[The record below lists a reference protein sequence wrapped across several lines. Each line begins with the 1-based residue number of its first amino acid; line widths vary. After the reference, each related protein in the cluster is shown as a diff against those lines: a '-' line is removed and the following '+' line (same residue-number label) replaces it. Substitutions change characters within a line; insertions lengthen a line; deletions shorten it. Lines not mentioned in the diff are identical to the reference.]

1 MKILYVVHQ
10 FYPEHRSGTE
20 RFLLHLANAVQRCGH
35 RVEVVTYS
43 FAEKTEFQ
51 KRGEL
56 LVRKYLYNRLP
67 VTAVRHDRV
76 PIDINSSLCDVA
88 GLEFAIEFLRAGSY
102 DLVHI
107 VHPMRLGPFATA
119 AAQIALPYVITLTD
133 FWMICPKINLLTSF
147 GTICTGPQSGNLCL
161 QFCPELS
168 KESVV
173 MRLKAAHNIL
183 QGAKAVV
190 CPSRLVSAL
199 VKQEFLEL
207 EITVVPHGL
216 RLEDLSGSERTYKED
231 SPLVFGYC
239 GGLSPHKGVHVLVNA
254 FRAVSYAAA
263 ELRIYGAASAY
274 EKEYE
279 RTLQQLA
286 ADDERIRF
294 CGTYGEHETGKI
306 FKALDVLIIPSL
318 CYETYSF
325 VLREAL
331 ASNVPVIASA
341 ISSLDEEIQDSV
353 TGFLFP
359 IGDEAALSLKMNQ
372 IMANPSILTPI
383 KSALRSFVCP
393 LEEEEAYAY
402 ERIYR
407 GITRPAVERR

>member
-1 MKILYVVHQ
+1 
-10 FYPEHRSGTE
+10 
-20 RFLLHLANAVQRCGH
+20 
-35 RVEVVTYS
+35 
-43 FAEKTEFQ
+43 
-51 KRGEL
+51 
-56 LVRKYLYNRLP
+56 
-67 VTAVRHDRV
+67 
-76 PIDINSSLCDVA
+76 
-88 GLEFAIEFLRAGSY
+88 
-102 DLVHI
+102 
-107 VHPMRLGPFATA
+107 MRLGPFATA

-383 KSALRSFVCP
+383 KSALKSFVCP